1 MNSYKKDNPESS
13 KGPHGMA
20 KLKLSDGTGKEL
32 ITGQAEP
39 GYKAITCS
47 LVSGAPSPQP
57 QSEWFTGGQ
66 EAEVEGDGFIL

>member
-32 ITGQAEP
+32 VTGQAEP
-39 GYKAITCS
+39 GYKVITCS
-47 LVSGAPSPQP
+47 LVSRAPSPRPSLNGSLVGRKQR
-57 QSEWFTGGQ
+57 WR
-66 EAEVEGDGFIL
+66 GDDFVL

>member
-39 GYKAITCS
+39 GYKAITGERCP
-47 LVSGAPSPQP
+47 LPPTPV
-57 QSEWFTGGQ
+57 
-66 EAEVEGDGFIL
+66 